1 MEMLDFALGLIE
13 TRGLIGSIEAADAA
27 TKAAEVKLVGREKI
41 RGGFVTIKV
50 IGDVAAVRAA
60 VDAGAAAAARVGEL
74 ISTHVIPRPIG
85 ELKDLIFTKL
95 ETPPIP
101 PFIPEVIVKKAKTV
115 REVKLKTRDKK
126 PAAKEI
132 IKQADISEEK
142 VLPEA
147 TTEIPKESLNK
158 IENEQEYLNQLESM
172 SVHQLRRYAR
182 SVEGL
187 TIFGRQI
194 SMANKDK
201 LITELMNA
209 KFPK

>member
-27 TKAAEVKLVGREKI
+27 TKAAEVKLVGKEKI

-85 ELKDLIFTKL
+85 ELNNLIFTKS
-95 ETPPIP
+95 EMPPIP
-101 PFIPEVIVKKAKTV
+101 PFVPEINTEKIKPIREKKTKPQKAKTQA
-115 REVKLKTRDKK
+115 E
-126 PAAKEI
+126 EI
-132 IKQADISEEK
+132 NVEKVVTTEEK
-142 VLPEA
+142 VLSE
-147 TTEIPKESLNK
+147 TLT
-158 IENEQEYLNQLESM
+158 EQEYLNQLESL
-172 SVHQLRRYAR
+172 SVHQLRKYAR

-194 SMANKDK
+194 SMANKEK

>member
-27 TKAAEVKLVGREKI
+27 TKAADVKLVGSEKI

-85 ELKDLIFTKL
+85 ELKNLIFTKFKM
-95 ETPPIP
+95 PPIP
-101 PFIPEVIVKKAKTV
+101 PFTPKVIAEKTKPTREQKAKPREAKPPAKQVVQEAVTGEETV
-115 REVKLKTRDKK
+115 LLVAET
-126 PAAKEI
+126 
-132 IKQADISEEK
+132 
-142 VLPEA
+142 
-147 TTEIPKESLNK
+147 
-158 IENEQEYLNQLESM
+158 EQEYLKQLESL
-172 SVHQLRRYAR
+172 SVHQLRKYAR
-182 SVEGL
+182 GVEGL

-194 SMANKDK
+194 SMANKEK

>member
-27 TKAAEVKLVGREKI
+27 TKAADVKLVGSEKI

-50 IGDVAAVRAA
+50 IGDVAAVRSA

-95 ETPPIP
+95 DMPLIP
-101 PFIPEVIVKKAKTV
+101 PFIPEVSVEKVKPV
-115 REVKLKTRDKK
+115 RVIKPKKQVTK
-126 PAAKEI
+126 PAAKAIVKETI
-132 IKQADISEEK
+132 LVEEK
-142 VLPEA
+142 VSTEA
-147 TTEIPKESLNK
+147 KTEILKESLSTVD
-158 IENEQEYLNQLESM
+158 NEQEYLKQLDSM
-172 SVHQLRRYAR
+172 SVHELRRYAR

-194 SMANKDK
+194 SMANKGK

>member
-27 TKAAEVKLVGREKI
+27 TKAADVKLVGSEKI

-50 IGDVAAVRAA
+50 IGDVAAVRSA

-85 ELKDLIFTKL
+85 ELKDLIYTKL
-95 ETPPIP
+95 NMPLIP
-101 PFIPEVIVKKAKTV
+101 PFIPEVSVEKAKPV
-115 REVKLKTRDKK
+115 RVIKPKKQRTK

-132 IKQADISEEK
+132 VKETILSEEK
-142 VLPEA
+142 VSPEA
-147 TTEIPKESLNK
+147 KTEILKESLSTVD
-158 IENEQEYLNQLESM
+158 NEQEYLKQLESM
-172 SVHQLRRYAR
+172 SVHELRRYAR

-201 LITELMNA
+201 LITELMNV

>member
-27 TKAAEVKLVGREKI
+27 TKAADVKLVGSEKI

-74 ISTHVIPRPIG
+74 ISTHVIPRPVG
-85 ELKDLIFTKL
+85 ELKNLIFTKL
-95 ETPPIP
+95 EMPPIP
-101 PFIPEVIVKKAKTV
+101 PFMPKVIVEKTKPIREKKTKPREAK
-115 REVKLKTRDKK
+115 
-126 PAAKEI
+126 PPAKEVVQEAVTV
-132 IKQADISEEK
+132 KET
-142 VLPEA
+142 VLPA
-147 TTEIPKESLNK
+147 TET
-158 IENEQEYLNQLESM
+158 EQEYLQQLESL
-172 SVHQLRRYAR
+172 SVHQLRKYAR
-182 SVEGL
+182 GVEGL

-194 SMANKDK
+194 SMANKEN

>member
-27 TKAAEVKLVGREKI
+27 TKAADVKLVGSEKI

-85 ELKDLIFTKL
+85 ELKNLIFTKL
-95 ETPPIP
+95 EMPPIP
-101 PFIPEVIVKKAKTV
+101 PFIPKVIAEKTKPIREKKTKLREAKA
-115 REVKLKTRDKK
+115 
-126 PAAKEI
+126 PAKEI
-132 IKQADISEEK
+132 KEEAVTFEEK
-142 VLPEA
+142 ILPESS
-147 TTEIPKESLNK
+147 T
-158 IENEQEYLNQLESM
+158 EQEYLQQLESL
-172 SVHQLRRYAR
+172 SVHQLRKYAR
-182 SVEGL
+182 GFEGL
-187 TIFGRQI
+187 AIFGRQI
-194 SMANKDK
+194 SMANKEK

>member
-27 TKAAEVKLVGREKI
+27 TKAADVKLVGSEKI
-41 RGGFVTIKV
+41 RGGFVTIKL

-85 ELKDLIFTKL
+85 ELKNLIFTKS
-95 ETPPIP
+95 EMPPIP
-101 PFIPEVIVKKAKTV
+101 PFMPKVIAEKTKPIREKKTKPREAK
-115 REVKLKTRDKK
+115 
-126 PAAKEI
+126 PPAKEI
-132 IKQADISEEK
+132 KEEAVIVEEK
-142 VLPEA
+142 VLPESS
-147 TTEIPKESLNK
+147 T
-158 IENEQEYLNQLESM
+158 EQEYLQQLESL
-172 SVHQLRRYAR
+172 SVHQLRKYAR
-182 SVEGL
+182 GVEGL

-194 SMANKDK
+194 SMANKEK